1 VVEFLL
7 ALVPS
12 VGVLLLFWYVVRA
25 LIEGDRRERLAQARL
40 DRETRESG
48 GGRDTAGRGGEVV
61 QSGSAAV
68 APGADLSGPGPEPDT
83 RPVA

>member
-1 VVEFLL
+1 MVEFLV

-12 VGVLLLFWYVVRA
+12 VGVLLLFWYVIRA

-40 DRETRESG
+40 DREALQARELSESVTAREVLRESPE
-48 GGRDTAGRGGEVV
+48 DGE
-61 QSGSAAV
+61 
-68 APGADLSGPGPEPDT
+68 PGAGT